1 MATKPIFTTF
11 TYELDFG
18 KPVYSI
24 VQNSISILEAFYD
37 ALSPRFG
44 LDASSQQVTSAAT
57 ALSDF
62 ALQVSL
68 FGGSATFVIRLERF
82 TCEIRNV
89 LREEDFRTARD
100 SIELAEG
107 ALTKAVPDI
116 PIRSASVS
124 SSAWLKV
131 EDAESATIAAL
142 TAGQPETRFDLT
154 RIGATRSEHWP
165 IGNLWNDQDGWSANY
180 RLERS
185 SVEEADLFYACLVR
199 YDRESKFASADRRM
213 EHMTTIHD
221 DILENLGLKL

>member
-1 MATKPIFTTF
+1 MATRPIYTTF

-24 VQNSISILEAFYD
+24 IQNSVPILEAFYD

-68 FGGSATFVIRLERF
+68 FGGSGTFVIRLERF

-89 LREEDFRTARD
+89 LREEDLRTARD
-100 SIELAEG
+100 SVELAEG
-107 ALTKAVPDI
+107 ALKEAVPDL

-124 SSAWLKV
+124 SKVWLEV
-131 EDAESATIAAL
+131 DDAETVANAAL
-142 TAGQPETRFDLT
+142 KAGQPDTRFD
-154 RIGATRSEHWP
+154 
-165 IGNLWNDQDGWSANY
+165 
-180 RLERS
+180 
-185 SVEEADLFYACLVR
+185 
-199 YDRESKFASADRRM
+199 
-213 EHMTTIHD
+213 
-221 DILENLGLKL
+221 